1 MGAEIFSL
9 EGKRA
14 LVTGASRGI
23 GAAIAL
29 GFAEF
34 GADVAVT
41 ARSTGD
47 LEEVAGKIS
56 STGRRGIPI
65 TCDVTKGDDISR
77 CVDEAIAGL
86 GGIDILVNNAGGTR
100 FMAPV
105 LALREEGWDR
115 SINLN
120 LKSVFL
126 FCRKVGAHMVER
138 GSGSVINVASVGGLH
153 ASPTLSFYGAAKAG
167 AVSLTKTLS
176 VEWGFAGVRVNA
188 LCPGWVK
195 TELNRN
201 LWGESPEAAQATVQN
216 VPLGRWGETDDIVGA
231 AVYLASDASAYTNG
245 AVVVIDGGMLA

>member
-1 MGAEIFSL
+1 MGTEIFSL

-23 GAAIAL
+23 GHAVAL
-29 GFAEF
+29 GFAEC
-34 GADVAVT
+34 GADVAVS
-41 ARSTGD
+41 ARSTAD
-47 LEEVAGKIS
+47 LEDLAGKIS
-56 STGRRGIPI
+56 ATGRRGIPI
-65 TCDVTKGDDISR
+65 TCDVTKTDEIVR

-105 LALREEGWDR
+105 LGLREEGWDKA
-115 SINLN
+115 INLN
-120 LKSVFL
+120 LKSVFT
-126 FCRKVGAHMVER
+126 FCQKVGAHMVER

-167 AVSLTKTLS
+167 VVSLTKTLS
-176 VEWGFAGVRVNA
+176 VEWGHAGVRVNA

-201 LWGESPEAAQATVQN
+201 LWGEDPETAAATVAN
-216 VPLGRWGETDDIVGA
+216 VPMQRWGETSDIVGA
-231 AVYLASDASAYTNG
+231 AVYLASDAAAYTTG
-245 AVVVIDGGMLA
+245 AVMVIDGGMLV

>member
-1 MGAEIFSL
+1 MGTEIFSL

-23 GAAIAL
+23 GHAVAL
-29 GFAEF
+29 GFAEC
-34 GADVAVT
+34 GADVAVS
-41 ARSTGD
+41 ARSTAD
-47 LEEVAGKIS
+47 LEDLAGKIS
-56 STGRRGIPI
+56 ATGRRGIPI
-65 TCDVTKGDDISR
+65 TCDVTKTEEIVR

-105 LALREEGWDR
+105 LGLREEGWDKA
-115 SINLN
+115 INLN
-120 LKSVFL
+120 LKSVFT
-126 FCRKVGAHMVER
+126 FCQKVGAHMVER

-167 AVSLTKTLS
+167 VVSLTKTLS
-176 VEWGFAGVRVNA
+176 VEWGHAGVRVNA

-201 LWGESPEAAQATVQN
+201 LWGEDPETAAATVAN
-216 VPLGRWGETDDIVGA
+216 VPMQRWGETSDIVGA
-231 AVYLASDASAYTNG
+231 AVYLASDAAAYTTG
-245 AVVVIDGGMLA
+245 AVMVIDGGMLV